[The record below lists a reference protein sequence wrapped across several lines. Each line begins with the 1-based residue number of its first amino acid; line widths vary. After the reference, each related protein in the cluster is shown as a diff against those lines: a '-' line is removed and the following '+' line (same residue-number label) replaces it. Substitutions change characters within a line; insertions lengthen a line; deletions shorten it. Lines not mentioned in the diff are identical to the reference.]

1 MKKHL
6 ITSLFL
12 LLVIGGGGYLIS
24 DYFLERMDREVIL
37 RYKALAVLNKT
48 QEMRYHLIS
57 LQEKLLTLRYRNE
70 TEESGDIPWKLAHSH
85 EEMKNLQALLVGI
98 RDEEA
103 LLKRHALRVEGMEKG
118 LKLLSE
124 RIQRI
129 LPMEN
134 SPEKTTLIEETLQV
148 GEHIETLLERMEE
161 GVDEESRLIGERVV
175 TISGDMKFY
184 RSVFLLVEFSLL
196 LFFVLVLIHYNQNR
210 VRNIRQMIRG
220 VREGRD
226 DAALLAMSGDADCRE
241 IGTELSALMEMMR
254 RNEKNLEQLTVVDP
268 LTGVFNRR
276 YFQNRLREEMK
287 RFVRYNTLFSIAII
301 DVDHFK
307 KVNDTYGHQQG
318 DVVLKEVARI
328 LKENTRETDLVARY
342 GGEEFVILYSCTDK
356 AGAFTHLDRLRVLIE
371 THTFTDLPQQ
381 VTASMG
387 IADATGKTTAEDVI
401 RDADAALYLAKNSGR
416 NRCEVYVSPMGGMEF
431 PKSLTLV

>member
-24 DYFLERMDREVIL
+24 DYFLERMDREVVL
-37 RYKALAVLNKT
+37 HYKALAVLNKT
-48 QEMRYHLIS
+48 EEMRYHLIS
-57 LQEKLLTLRYRNE
+57 LHAELLTLRYRNE
-70 TEESGDIPWKLAHSH
+70 HKESGEIQWKLAHSH
-85 EEMKNLQALLVGI
+85 EEMKNLQALLVGL
-98 RDEEA
+98 REDEK
-103 LLKRHALRVEGMEKG
+103 LLKKHAFRVEGMERG
-118 LKLLSE
+118 LKTLSE

-134 SPEKTTLIEETLQV
+134 SPEKTALIEETLQV
-148 GEHIETLLERMEE
+148 GEHVETLLERMEE
-161 GVDEESRLIGERVV
+161 GVDEESRQMGEHVV
-175 TISGDMKFY
+175 TISGDLKFY
-184 RSVFLLVEFSLL
+184 RSVFLLAEYSLL
-196 LFFVLVLIHYNQNR
+196 LFFILVLIHYNQNR

-220 VREGRD
+220 VREGGD
-226 DAALLAMSGDADCRE
+226 DVAHCTMSLDADCRE
-241 IGTELSALMEMMR
+241 IGVELLALMEMMR
-254 RNEKNLEQLTVVDP
+254 KNEKNLKSLTVVDP

-276 YFQNRLREEMK
+276 YFQNRLRGEMK
-287 RFVRYNTLFSIAII
+287 RFVRYNTLFSVAII

-356 AGAFTHLDRLRVLIE
+356 AGAFTHLDRLRTSIE

-401 RDADAALYLAKNSGR
+401 RDADAAL
-416 NRCEVYVSPMGGMEF
+416 
-431 PKSLTLV
+431 